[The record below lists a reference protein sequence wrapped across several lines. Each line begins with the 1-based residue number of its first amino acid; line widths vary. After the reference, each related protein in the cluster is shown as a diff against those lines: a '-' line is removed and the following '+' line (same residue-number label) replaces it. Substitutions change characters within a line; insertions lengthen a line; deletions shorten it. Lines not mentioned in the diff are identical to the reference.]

1 MSVGGRVAP
10 VGRAGPAGRM
20 APPGRVAPPDGPAG
34 PPAAARVVQADGR
47 SKAYRPLPAARRA
60 TALEEG
66 LLAYERGDFFLAHE
80 HLEPA
85 WMGTADPAERAFIQG
100 LIKLAAADV
109 HGVRG
114 NALGVARNLDGAL
127 VRLRQ
132 ASDAGLTA
140 PDGSPLES
148 LINALERRVAK
159 ARRGAPTGPTVLPW
173 RA

>member
-1 MSVGGRVAP
+1 MSVGGRVARAERAGP
-10 VGRAGPAGRM
+10 PAGRAGP
-20 APPGRVAPPDGPAG
+20 VAAQ
-34 PPAAARVVQADGR
+34 VIQADGR
-47 SKAYRPLPAARRA
+47 AKAYRPLPAARRA
-60 TALEEG
+60 AALEEG
-66 LLAYERGDFFLAHE
+66 LRAYERGDFFLAHE

-85 WMGTADPAERAFIQG
+85 WMGTADPAERAFVQG

-114 NALGVARNLDGAL
+114 NAVGVARNLDGAL

-140 PDGSPLES
+140 PDGSRLDS
-148 LINALERRVAK
+148 LIDALERRVAK